1 MVFVVGRASEA
12 RVGLGSR
19 GRVSARSA
27 MLAVLLLGCVAGCDD
42 SGSSAYDISAGGA
55 GGSASGGA
63 AGSGGVAGDTAV
75 QSVYHVPDALDSLSG
90 ETFFDHPWPSDFR
103 LDVGGTI
110 HLRGYPNPRA
120 VPLLRD
126 YIDSMQGV
134 IHGFS
139 PVAAGYVRFSAP
151 IDPVSLP
158 SDPLAALASTSSVQL
173 IDIDPASPE
182 HGERRPLTLHWQ
194 REAGVYWPATTLA
207 FMPAFGH
214 PLRLATRYALVVT
227 NDLRAENG
235 GGVGPGPEL
244 KQLLSKQAISTPGA
258 LADHQAMLAP
268 ALAEIEAAGVAAAD
282 LVHLAVFTTSDPT
295 AETQRLRNW
304 VVQEYP
310 APTASDWEA
319 KDQVAGVM
327 DVYEGTYG
335 PSPDFQRGKIPFA
348 AFGDGGELAFD
359 SSGEPLLQREFSLR
373 FALTVPD
380 ATACPMP
387 PAGYP
392 ITLYAHGTG
401 GNYRSFVRAGH
412 EGPKL
417 AERCVATMGI
427 DQIFHGTRPG
437 ADAGN
442 PEVLFF
448 NVSNPVAARANG
460 PQSAIDVVQQARL
473 FSETQVEVPAN
484 ISRSGAAIKF
494 DASRMTFFGHSQ
506 GGLNGPM
513 FLAVDNQARGA
524 VLSGSASVI
533 SITLLEKTEP
543 IDVAALVRNVFLAL
557 SPSEQPELNEL
568 HPEISMA
575 QTIVDPTDPIHYVP
589 LIAKSPLPGFAPKS
603 VLMTEGVSAD
613 GSGDSYAP
621 PHGIEVQA
629 IALGLAPV
637 EPVVYAPVEL
647 AWSPAL
653 SPFSVPAQGIAGN
666 LASGAAS
673 GGLVQWVP
681 SGGDGHFVIYNI
693 PEAMDQCT
701 GFIRNLAD
709 DPIGRLPPR

>member
-1 MVFVVGRASEA
+1 M
-12 RVGLGSR
+12 
-19 GRVSARSA
+19 
-27 MLAVLLLGCVAGCDD
+27 
-42 SGSSAYDISAGGA
+42 

-63 AGSGGVAGDTAV
+63 AGAGGSGGVAGATAV
-75 QSVYHVPDALDSLSG
+75 QSVYHVPDALDSLSA

-103 LDVGGTI
+103 LDPGGTI
-110 HLRGYPNPRA
+110 HLTGYPNPRF

-126 YIDSMQGV
+126 YIQSMQGV

-139 PVAAGYVRFSAP
+139 PVAAGYARFTAA
-151 IDPVSLP
+151 IDPASLP
-158 SDPLAALASTSSVQL
+158 SDPSAAKQASSSVQL
-173 IDIDPASPE
+173 IDIDPSSPE
-182 HGERRPLTLHWQ
+182 HGQRRPVSLHWQ
-194 REAGVYWPATTLA
+194 KEAGVYWPEFTLA

-235 GGVGPGPEL
+235 GGVGPAPEL
-244 KQLLSKQAISTPGA
+244 EQLLSTTPITTPGA

-268 ALAEIEAAGVAAAD
+268 ALEEIEAAGIQRAA
-282 LVHLAVFTTSDPT
+282 LVQLAVFTTSDPT
-295 AETQRLRNW
+295 AETQKLRDW

-310 APTASDWEA
+310 APTASDWAA
-319 KDQVAGVM
+319 KDPVGGA
-327 DVYEGTYG
+327 DVYEGSYG

-359 SSGEPLLQREFSLR
+359 SSGEPELQREFSLR

-387 PAGYP
+387 AAGYP

-401 GNYRSFVRAGH
+401 GNYRSFVRSGH
-412 EGPKL
+412 EGPRL

-437 ADAGN
+437 ADKGN

-473 FSETQVEVPAN
+473 FSETQVEVPASV
-484 ISRSGAAIKF
+484 SRTGSAIKF

-513 FLAVDNQARGA
+513 FLAVDNQARGG
-524 VLSGSASVI
+524 VLSGSASLI

-543 IDVAALVRNVFLAL
+543 VDVAALVRNVFLAL
-557 SPSEQPELNEL
+557 SPSEQAELNEL

-589 LIAKSPLPGFAPKS
+589 LIASSPLPGFTPKS
-603 VLMTEGVSAD
+603 VLMTEGVTAD

-647 AWSPAL
+647 AWSPEL
-653 SPFSVPAQGIAGN
+653 TPFSVPAAGVAGN
-666 LASGAAS
+666 LASGAAT

-681 SGGDGHFVIYNI
+681 TGGDGHFVIYNI
-693 PEAMDQCT
+693 PEAMAQCT

-709 DPIGRLPPR
+709 DPVGRLPPR